1 MKTLQK
7 SLLFAL
13 KKNNNRNAI
22 WVNNKY
28 YTYNKIKNLSEKY
41 RKIYSQSN
49 SNSVCILSE
58 KNIDC
63 YAAIMA
69 TMLDG
74 RIYVPLNPRFPVE
87 KNRQIFNQSEA
98 KILFVENKFAHQI
111 KHIIGTKY
119 KKKKFIIITDKNK
132 SLTNCKLKSS
142 KLKFFKKAMPSS
154 ICYILFT
161 SGTTGAPKGVPIS
174 NSNLTSYLNHIYKTY
189 KINRNDKFSHNFDLT
204 FDLSIHDI
212 FLCWMSGAC
221 LYVTPK
227 NQLLNPGYF
236 IKKKRLTIWFSVPS
250 LGLNIQKM
258 KQLKKNSF
266 PSIRQTFFCGEALP
280 HSLAEKWND
289 AAPNRKIDNHYGPTE
304 TTIAIL

>member
-7 SLLFAL
+7 SLLLSL

-174 NSNLTSYLNHIYKTY
+174 NSNLTSYLNHIYKT
-189 KINRNDKFSHNFDLT
+189 
-204 FDLSIHDI
+204 
-212 FLCWMSGAC
+212 
-221 LYVTPK
+221 
-227 NQLLNPGYF
+227 
-236 IKKKRLTIWFSVPS
+236 
-250 LGLNIQKM
+250 
-258 KQLKKNSF
+258 
-266 PSIRQTFFCGEALP
+266 
-280 HSLAEKWND
+280 
-289 AAPNRKIDNHYGPTE
+289 
-304 TTIAIL
+304 